1 MTTQQICLLALLG
14 VMALTVLKKWSPDLL
29 PPLRL
34 AVALLLLSGALV
46 WLAPTVAY
54 LRSLTAELEIT
65 DHAEL
70 LFKALAVAL
79 LTQLCAT
86 LCRESGEN
94 GIAEGVELA
103 GKAEILLLSL
113 PLLSRALELVLEL
126 LTILG

>member
-14 VMALTVLKKWSPDLL
+14 VFALTVLKKWSSDLL

-34 AVALLLLSGALV
+34 AIALLLFGGALV

-54 LRSLTAELEIT
+54 LQSLTEAVGLDT
-65 DHAEL
+65 NVEL
-70 LFKALAVAL
+70 LLKALAVAL

-86 LCRESGEN
+86 LCRESGEG

-103 GKAEILLLSL
+103 GKAEILLLAL
-113 PLLSRALELVLEL
+113 PLLSRVLELVLEL
-126 LTILG
+126 LNTVG